1 MGISA
6 SAYSDAGYNTCA
18 GYPGSY
24 GHEAQD
30 LETWTEWYV
39 LLLDILPPFTTIFA
53 RLLDARWDNMIRRSF
68 LMTVQGIRL
77 PKIRQ
82 LLHSLR

>member
-30 LETWTEWYV
+30 LETWAEWYV
-39 LLLDILPPFTTIFA
+39 LNLNILPPSTTTFTG
-53 RLLDARWDNMIRRSF
+53 LLGTRCENRARRS
-68 LMTVQGIRL
+68 LLIAIQGI
-77 PKIRQ
+77 
-82 LLHSLR
+82 